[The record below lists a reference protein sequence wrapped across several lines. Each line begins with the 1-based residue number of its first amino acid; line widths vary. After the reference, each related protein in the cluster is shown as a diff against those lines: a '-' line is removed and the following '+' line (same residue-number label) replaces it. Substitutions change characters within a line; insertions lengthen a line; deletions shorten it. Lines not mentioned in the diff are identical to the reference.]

1 MPDCPLADD
10 CPSFQ
15 ERIQGMGCQHYGDR
29 GGAEWCKHYNQ
40 PIRDLKQQPVKP
52 GEEVVVEV
60 TDIHES
66 GAGVGRTEDGF
77 IVMVDGVLPDARAR
91 VKITRVKSNHALG
104 EEVERLPMDAAEEEP
119 TETDEP
125 ERSAR
130 EHEPGD
136 ESPER
141 VRRGEHRERPVLAVA
156 PRLEVAREP
165 LGEADERDGERPEHA
180 VADRV
185 HRPDRPERLGSRDN
199 FWGGS

>member
-66 GAGVGRTEDGF
+66 GAGVGRTDDGF

-91 VKITRVKSNHALG
+91 VKITQVKSNHALG
-104 EEVERLPMDAAEEEP
+104 EELERLPMEEAE
-119 TETDEP
+119 
-125 ERSAR
+125 SA
-130 EHEPGD
+130 
-136 ESPER
+136 
-141 VRRGEHRERPVLAVA
+141 
-156 PRLEVAREP
+156 
-165 LGEADERDGERPEHA
+165 EADETDGDRDRSRDRDRPS
-180 VADRV
+180 
-185 HRPDRPERLGSRDN
+185 RPERLGSRDN